1 MVFIMNQLLQ
11 NWGVGLA
18 RKLIDVGVA
27 KLSGPRPTTPEQRVE
42 QIDKMLETLES
53 EPEVVQ
59 HPARPPAGAPE
70 VSLETSETQEIA
82 TACVPCALG
91 HFSRSAGALEEAKRF
106 KHEGIDSN
114 EILDRIADVLKE
126 QNTLERYDLTPM
138 KLQNSPEWERELA
151 EEALEESRQLRH
163 LLEDFTDFKQLETAA
178 ARSATFYKRLNR
190 EWFKRRLAQRGG
202 GSEVPAENSSEEST

>member
-1 MVFIMNQLLQ
+1 VSMNIFPLL
-11 NWGVGLA
+11 GRAIRAIPLE
-18 RKLIDVGVA
+18 KIFF
-27 KLSGPRPTTPEQRVE
+27 PERDPQEELKKYIEAERV
-42 QIDKMLETLES
+42 MA
-53 EPEVVQ
+53 PEK
-59 HPARPPAGAPE
+59 PPE
-70 VSLETSETQEIA
+70 VSTPASVEQPPEATSETQEIA

-106 KHEGIDSN
+106 QHEGITSN

-163 LLEDFTDFKQLETAA
+163 LLEDFTDMKQLDTAA
-178 ARSATFYKRLNR
+178 ARAATFYKRLNR
-190 EWFKRRLAQRGG
+190 EWFKRRLAQRG
-202 GSEVPAENSSEEST
+202 STADNAADNVIEEPD